1 MANIPHSRPS
11 ISDKDVEE
19 VSAVLK
25 SGELARGSKV
35 ALLESRVSSMHSMAG
50 GVATSSGTSALHI
63 ALLGLNVGQGDEV
76 ILPSYI
82 CASVLDAIN
91 YTGAKPVIVDI
102 DETYNLSA
110 QSAQA
115 NISKSTAA
123 IVIAHMF
130 GRPADISQFLDFDI
144 PVIEDC
150 AQAIGAT
157 YDGQAVGSFG
167 DMSMYSFGPTK
178 VITAGNGGM
187 VLAKNPDYIDSMRRL
202 IDNGNRNEY
211 SLAYSTPFNDVDA
224 ALGLSQLDKLP
235 EFVERRREI
244 ARFYDEALAEMGIAP
259 ILSEGAIAF
268 RYVIQT
274 NQAEEAVPLFKE
286 RGIDAELPIYKP
298 LHRYFG
304 RTAEFPNSE
313 FAQNTAVSLPLYPA
327 LLDSEIVHI
336 RDTILDLRR
345 NLK

>member
-1 MANIPHSRPS
+1 
-11 ISDKDVEE
+11 
-19 VSAVLK
+19 
-25 SGELARGSKV
+25 
-35 ALLESRVSSMHSMAG
+35 
-50 GVATSSGTSALHI
+50 
-63 ALLGLNVGQGDEV
+63 
-76 ILPSYI
+76 
-82 CASVLDAIN
+82 
-91 YTGAKPVIVDI
+91 
-102 DETYNLSA
+102 
-110 QSAQA
+110 
-115 NISKSTAA
+115 
-123 IVIAHMF
+123 
-130 GRPADISQFLDFDI
+130 
-144 PVIEDC
+144 
-150 AQAIGAT
+150 
-157 YDGQAVGSFG
+157 
-167 DMSMYSFGPTK
+167 
-178 VITAGNGGM
+178 
-187 VLAKNPDYIDSMRRL
+187 
-202 IDNGNRNEY
+202 
-211 SLAYSTPFNDVDA
+211 
-224 ALGLSQLDKLP
+224 LP